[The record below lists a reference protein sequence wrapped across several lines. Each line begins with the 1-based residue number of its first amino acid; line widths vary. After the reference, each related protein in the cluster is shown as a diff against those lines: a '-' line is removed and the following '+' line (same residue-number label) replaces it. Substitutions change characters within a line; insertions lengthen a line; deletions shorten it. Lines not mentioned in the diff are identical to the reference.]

1 MGEATPAQCL
11 KTPVKFALHYKQ
23 KGIKILVSQLLLKTT
38 EVFSSFILWL
48 QYYGYSV
55 VTHFL

>member
-48 QYYGYSV
+48 
-55 VTHFL
+55 